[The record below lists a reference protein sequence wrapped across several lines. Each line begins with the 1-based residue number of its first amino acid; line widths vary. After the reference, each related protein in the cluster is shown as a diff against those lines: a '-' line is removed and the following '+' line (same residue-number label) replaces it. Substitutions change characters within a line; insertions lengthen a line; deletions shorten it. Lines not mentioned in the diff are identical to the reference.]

1 MSLSVEYERPCDR
14 LHYPVTAPLFVT
26 FRDQRYRA
34 SEWSLEGLRID
45 NVKKPLPAIG
55 EEIEAGFT
63 LPFDGFDISYRA
75 KITILRHTEDGAGIV
90 ARFVDL
96 GEREERLMTYFITE
110 LLRGSMS
117 SFKDMIQRIDVPVT
131 PVSIEPDAKVQLTQK
146 PQKGWRS
153 WLRKSYVMPVL
164 YGIMGLVVF
173 GYTAMVAYA
182 NIFKMVVESAV
193 VGGRVEVM
201 RSQADG
207 RLVYDGITEGQRVPE
222 GQVIARIEDPDLDQ
236 KIQSAAIA
244 IRKKEAELAY
254 LETLYQSE
262 NRRMAEYARLQKGK
276 TSTWKKRIAGL
287 EKQVRYAKK
296 RYLRLK
302 HLHKK
307 KLVTWKRL
315 DEAKEKLLR
324 LEKDLS
330 QAREELLVLKNFQQ
344 RNKEKQF
351 YNGRELIGNVS
362 KLKAQ
367 IALLQRQINLVREEH
382 RLLLKQRDQ
391 RVIKAPFHGLIVELP
406 RFSNSGVQ
414 RGDVVAI
421 LEPAGRLQVTAYLT
435 QEEILKVALGDRA
448 TVYIPALDRSVPA
461 KIVTVNRRYG
471 FVDAAQSRY
480 TWRASDERN
489 AQVILEITAKQED
502 IKDIKA
508 GLPAVVI
515 FSDRGKQ
522 PHMAT
527 MIQAQAAS

>member
-45 NVKKPLPAIG
+45 KVKKPLPAAG
-55 EEIEAGFT
+55 EEIEASFT
-63 LPFDGFDISYRA
+63 LPFNGFDISYRA
-75 KITILRHTEDGAGIV
+75 KISILRHTDDGAGIV

-117 SFKDMIQRIDVPVT
+117 SFRDMIQRIDVPVT
-131 PVSIEPDAKVQLTQK
+131 PVSIEPDTKVQLA
-146 PQKGWRS
+146 QKGWRS
-153 WLRKSYVMPVL
+153 WLRKSYVMPAL
-164 YGIMGLVVF
+164 YGILGLVVF

-207 RLVYDGITEGQRVPE
+207 QLVYGGVAVGQRVPE
-222 GQVIARIEDPDLDQ
+222 GQVIARIKDPGLDQ

-254 LETLYQSE
+254 LETRYQSE
-262 NRRMAEYARLQKGK
+262 NSRMAEYARLQKGK
-276 TSTWKKRIAGL
+276 NSTWKKRISGL
-287 EKQVRYAKK
+287 EKQVRHAQK

-302 HLHKK
+302 RLHKK
-307 KLVTWKRL
+307 RLVTWKRL

-324 LEKDLS
+324 LDKELS
-330 QAREELLVLKNFQQ
+330 QARAELSVLRNFQQ
-344 RNKEKQF
+344 RNRKKQF

-367 IALLQRQINLVREEH
+367 IALLRRQVELVREEH
-382 RLLLKQRDQ
+382 RILMKQRGQ
-391 RVIKAPFHGLIVELP
+391 RVIKAPFHGVIVELP
-406 RFSNSGVQ
+406 RFSNSSVR

-461 KIVTVNRRYG
+461 KIATVNRRYG
-471 FVDAAQSRY
+471 FVDTAQSRY

-502 IKDIKA
+502 IADIKA

-515 FSDRGKQ
+515 FSDRGTQ

-527 MIQAQAAS
+527 MIQARASS